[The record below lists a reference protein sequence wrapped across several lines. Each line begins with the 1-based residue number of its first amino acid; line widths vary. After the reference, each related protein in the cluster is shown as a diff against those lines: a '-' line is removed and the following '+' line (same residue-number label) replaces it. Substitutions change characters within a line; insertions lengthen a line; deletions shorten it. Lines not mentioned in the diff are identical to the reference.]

1 MFLSAVIVAL
11 IVIVHLLAGKIALL
25 NPLPRRKWLSL
36 FGGISVAFVFL
47 HIIPELSDMQ
57 ESLNEKLLPPFFEND
72 LYVLAMCGILLFYGV
87 ERGVI
92 HYREGYSIK
101 DESVEEQTV
110 FWSHVGI
117 FALFN
122 SIIGY
127 YLHSEFRVDDISS
140 FLTLLALCFHL
151 LIIDYSLLLHH
162 DKMYDKAGRWVMA
175 IAVITG
181 WGIGTVFTIPDY
193 ISYILF
199 ALLSGAI
206 IVNSFKEELP
216 EEKESNYIFF
226 LIGTSVYTI
235 LWII

>member
-1 MFLSAVIVAL
+1 MFLSAFIVVL
-11 IVIVHLLAGKIALL
+11 IVLVHLWAGKIALL

-47 HIIPELSDMQ
+47 HIIPDLSYMQ
-57 ESLNEKLLPPFFEND
+57 ESLNEKLLPPFIEND
-72 LYVLAMCGILLFYGV
+72 LFVLAMCGILLFYGI

-92 HYREGYSIK
+92 HFREGNSTEDK
-101 DESVEEQTV
+101 TVEEHAI
-110 FWSHVGI
+110 FWSHVGL

-127 YLHSEFRVDDISS
+127 YLHNELRTDDFSS

-151 LIIDYSLLLHH
+151 FIVDYSLLLHH
-162 DKMYDKAGRWVMA
+162 DKMYDKAGRWIMI
-175 IAVITG
+175 IAVVTG
-181 WGIGTVFTIPDY
+181 WVIGTVFTIPDY
-193 ISYILF
+193 ISFVLF

-216 EEKESNYIFF
+216 EEKESNYLYF
-226 LIGTSVYTI
+226 LIGTTVYTV
-235 LWII
+235 LWVI